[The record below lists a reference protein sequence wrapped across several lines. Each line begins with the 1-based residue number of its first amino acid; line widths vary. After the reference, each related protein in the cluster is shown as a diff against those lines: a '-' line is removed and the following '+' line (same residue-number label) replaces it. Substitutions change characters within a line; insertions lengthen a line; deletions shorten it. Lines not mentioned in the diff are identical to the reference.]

1 MDPDG
6 GHLSPGAAGFTLIE
20 ALIAILILASG
31 LLVAGQ
37 MIYAALGCAS
47 LARSKGTAALV
58 AQDRVELLSD
68 LYARNRNAAELVLG
82 DHGPEPVS
90 ILNPLTG
97 ADLNR
102 YFVTWTVTPV
112 PDPRPGR
119 NLNARQVL
127 VIVTP
132 VTTRGAG
139 NYRAGL
145 NKTVSIST
153 ILRSGP

>member
-1 MDPDG
+1 MEPDG
-6 GHLSPGAAGFTLIE
+6 RCLSPGTAGFTLIE
-20 ALIAILILASG
+20 SSIAILILASG

-37 MIYAALGCAS
+37 MIYVALSCAS

-58 AQDRVELLSD
+58 AQNRVELLSD
-68 LYARNRNAAELVLG
+68 LYARNRNAAELTPG

-90 ILNPLTG
+90 IPNPLTG

-112 PDPRPGR
+112 PDPRPGK
-119 NLNARQVL
+119 NINARQVL
-127 VIVTP
+127 ITATP
-132 VTTRGAG
+132 VTTGGAG
-139 NYRAGL
+139 NFRAGL